1 MSSFEWLD
9 KIKKWKNMWPLYL
22 EEYKDDTTGLNL
34 YTFIEIM
41 NSKMTSK
48 ETVVSDA
55 GSAIYVPS
63 QNLKMKEGQRFVLS
77 GAQADMGF
85 ALPAS
90 IGVYLSDTS
99 KNVLVFTGDG
109 SFNTNIQ
116 ELATIRHLN
125 IPVKIFIWN
134 NGGYLSIK
142 NTQKKFYEGRVFG
155 TSSETGL
162 WFPEIEKIAK
172 SYEFSYYSIKTNED
186 LENQAIE
193 IINQEGPTL
202 IEVFCQPDQEIV
214 PTLMLKK
221 DPKTGYNIQCGLH
234 DMYPFL
240 DEEILSEEM
249 INEKIN

>member
-9 KIKKWKNMWPLYL
+9 KVKKWKNMWPLYL

-41 NSKMTSK
+41 NNKMTSN
-48 ETVVSDA
+48 ETIVCDA

-90 IGVYLSDTS
+90 IGVYLADKT

-116 ELATIRHLN
+116 ELATIRNLN

-134 NGGYLSIK
+134 NSGYLSIK
-142 NTQKKFYEGRVFG
+142 NTQRKFYEGRIFG
-155 TSSETGL
+155 TSSGNGL
-162 WFPEIEKIAK
+162 WFPEIEKVAQA
-172 SYEFSYYSIKTNED
+172 YEFSYYSIKTNQD
-186 LENQAIE
+186 LENLADE
-193 IINQEGPTL
+193 IFNQEGPTL
-202 IEVFCQPDQEIV
+202 IEVICQPNQEIV

-240 DEEILSEEM
+240 DEETLSEEM
-249 INEKIN
+249 IK